1 MSLLNIAAEEEI
13 KLNSAASVKK
23 VSKHL
28 QQLLDE
34 IDIYKPNLKALAQI
48 DNSKI
53 TQALELEYTYSS
65 NWMEGNSLEQTDL
78 VINEGQTISGKSM
91 REHLEA
97 INHQEA
103 IVFIKNSIK
112 RMSFLVKRNRFPAYY
127 HFTRNFT

>member
-1 MSLLNIAAEEEI
+1 MNT
-13 KLNSAASVKK
+13 
-23 VSKHL
+23 
-28 QQLLDE
+28 
-34 IDIYKPNLKALAQI
+34 LAQI

-65 NWMEGNSLEQTDL
+65 NGWKEIPFLEQTDL

-103 IVFIKNSIK
+103 IVFIKIVLK
-112 RMSFLVKRNRFPAYY
+112 RMSFLVKKKSFPCILSFYD
-127 HFTRNFT
+127 FT